1 MWKFQNVPNS
11 IIDLYN
17 FNLICPKFGTFTIT
31 GVIAPKDYTYPPD
44 YTDQKKPIMQSYTLK
59 LSRRAI
65 RPFNPA
71 TYDSPSLVA
80 DSITNNWIKVLT
92 ATQSST
98 LNL

>member
-44 YTDQKKPIMQSYTLK
+44 YTDQKKPISH
-59 LSRRAI
+59 I
-65 RPFNPA
+65 R
-71 TYDSPSLVA
+71 
-80 DSITNNWIKVLT
+80 
-92 ATQSST
+92 
-98 LNL
+98 